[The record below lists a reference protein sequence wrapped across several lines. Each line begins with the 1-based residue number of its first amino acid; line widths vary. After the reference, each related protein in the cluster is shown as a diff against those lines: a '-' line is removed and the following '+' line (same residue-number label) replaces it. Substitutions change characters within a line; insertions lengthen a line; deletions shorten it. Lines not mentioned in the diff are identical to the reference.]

1 MKQSKLLIPTL
12 KETPNDAEALSHQL
26 MLRAGYIRQVVAGSY
41 AYLPLAYRV
50 MQKIETIIRH
60 EMEKINAVE
69 MLVPAILP
77 ADLWKQSE
85 RYDTYGQTLYKL
97 KDRHDRELILGPTHE
112 ETFTSFIRDSI
123 KSYKKLPLI
132 LYQIQ
137 NKYRDEDRPR
147 YGLLR
152 GREFMMFDAYSFH
165 AEDDTLDKVFT
176 DMEKAYQNIFDQ
188 CGLDYREVLADSGN
202 IGGKDSREFNAI
214 SSIGEDIIAYSDT
227 SDYAAN
233 LEMATSLLQKSNDN
247 EPLLEMVKKATPGA
261 HSVDEAANSLQISVN
276 KVVKSML
283 FIADDTPVLV
293 LMRGNDEVNLVKL
306 QNCLNVNN
314 LLLATDEQIEQY
326 LHGHA
331 GSLGPVNVSD
341 QIKIIADNQLNGLHN
356 VAVGA
361 NDDGYHYINANVNR
375 DFRVDSY
382 SDLRTVQEGEPSPD
396 GKGIL
401 KFSKGIEIG
410 HIFKLGTRYSEK
422 LNAQVLDQ
430 NGRQKNIIM
439 GCYGIGISRLLSA
452 IAEQHSDENGLIWPK
467 KIAPFDVHLIVINSK
482 NQEQIDIA
490 NDIESR
496 LSNIGYQVL
505 VDDRSERPGIKFADS
520 DLIGIPL
527 RIVIGK
533 KITEGIL
540 EIKIR
545 ETGETIEL
553 NIDDLEMKIKDIY
566 TSIK

>member
-214 SSIGEDIIAYSDT
+214 ASIGEDIIAYSDT

-306 QNCLNVNN
+306 QNYLNVNN
-314 LLLATDEQIEQY
+314 LSLATDEQIEQY

-490 NDIESR
+490 NDIEAR

>member
-214 SSIGEDIIAYSDT
+214 ASIGEDIIAYSDT

-306 QNCLNVNN
+306 QNYLNVNN
-314 LLLATDEQIEQY
+314 LSLATDEQIEQY

-553 NIDDLEMKIKDIY
+553 NIDDLEMKIKGIY

>member
-214 SSIGEDIIAYSDT
+214 ASIGEDIIAYSDT

>member
-12 KETPNDAEALSHQL
+12 KETPNDAEVLSHQL

-214 SSIGEDIIAYSDT
+214 ASIGEDIIAYSDT

-306 QNCLNVNN
+306 QNYLNVNN
-314 LLLATDEQIEQY
+314 LSLATDEQIEQY

>member
-214 SSIGEDIIAYSDT
+214 ASIGEDIIAYSDT

-306 QNCLNVNN
+306 QNYLNVNN
-314 LLLATDEQIEQY
+314 LSLATDEQIEQY

-467 KIAPFDVHLIVINSK
+467 RIAPFDVHLIVINSK

>member
-214 SSIGEDIIAYSDT
+214 ASIGEDIIAYSDT

-306 QNCLNVNN
+306 QNYLNVNN
-314 LLLATDEQIEQY
+314 LSLATDEQIEQY

-467 KIAPFDVHLIVINSK
+467 KIAPFDVHLIIINSK

>member
-1 MKQSKLLIPTL
+1 MLTCHWHIELCKKLKQLFVTKW
-12 KETPNDAEALSHQL
+12 K
-26 MLRAGYIRQVVAGSY
+26 
-41 AYLPLAYRV
+41 
-50 MQKIETIIRH
+50 
-60 EMEKINAVE
+60 KINAVE

-214 SSIGEDIIAYSDT
+214 ASIGEDIIAYSDT

-306 QNCLNVNN
+306 QNYLNVNN
-314 LLLATDEQIEQY
+314 LSLATDEQIEQY

-490 NDIESR
+490 NYIESR

>member
-214 SSIGEDIIAYSDT
+214 ASIGEDIIAYSDT

-233 LEMATSLLQKSNDN
+233 LEMATSLLQKNNDN

-306 QNCLNVNN
+306 QNYLNVNN
-314 LLLATDEQIEQY
+314 LSLATDEQIEQY

>member
-214 SSIGEDIIAYSDT
+214 ASIGEDIIAYSDT

-306 QNCLNVNN
+306 QNYLNVNN
-314 LLLATDEQIEQY
+314 LSLATDEQIEQY

>member
-214 SSIGEDIIAYSDT
+214 ASIGEDIIAYSDT

-233 LEMATSLLQKSNDN
+233 LEMATSLLQKNNDN

-306 QNCLNVNN
+306 QNYLNVNN
-314 LLLATDEQIEQY
+314 LSLATDEQIEQY

-375 DFRVDSY
+375 DFRLDSY

>member
-214 SSIGEDIIAYSDT
+214 ASIGEDIIAYSDT

-247 EPLLEMVKKATPGA
+247 ETLLEMVKKATPGA
-261 HSVDEAANSLQISVN
+261 HSVDEAANILQISVN

-306 QNCLNVNN
+306 QNYLNVNN
-314 LLLATDEQIEQY
+314 LSLATDEQIEQY

>member
-214 SSIGEDIIAYSDT
+214 ASIGEDIIAYSDT

-247 EPLLEMVKKATPGA
+247 ETLLEMVKKATPGA

-306 QNCLNVNN
+306 QNYLNVNN
-314 LLLATDEQIEQY
+314 LSLATDEQIEQY

-361 NDDGYHYINANVNR
+361 NEDGYHYINANVNR

-382 SDLRTVQEGEPSPD
+382 SDLRTVKEGEPSPD

-553 NIDDLEMKIKDIY
+553 NIDDLEMKINDIY

>member
-12 KETPNDAEALSHQL
+12 KETPNDAEVLSHQL

-41 AYLPLAYRV
+41 AYLPLAYRI

-214 SSIGEDIIAYSDT
+214 ASIGEDIIAYSDT

-306 QNCLNVNN
+306 QNYLNVNN
-314 LLLATDEQIEQY
+314 LSLATDEQIEQY
-326 LHGHA
+326 LHGHT